1 LNTNHSDNSEDLLGK
16 YLAQE
21 TDAHENALL
30 EKWLQEN
37 EENQKELKDYDFI
50 WNKTGGFKEEKTQT
64 VDVDAA
70 WLKVKSKIDSPSK
83 TKVLP
88 LKPAP
93 KQSRF
98 FTLGIAASITV
109 LLTIGVLFNLFKNS
123 SPEFISLKTTQNT
136 IEQTLPD
143 GSIVFLNANTTFNY
157 PEDFNGDMREVNLS
171 GEAFFNIKRDETKPF
186 IIHANGSDIKVLG
199 TSFNVRAYNKNVEV
213 SVETGKVKF
222 NNKKNATLL
231 IAGERA
237 TFEAENDTIRKQAVF
252 DKNTFAYKTKVFIF
266 ENSSLEHIA
275 KVLAEG
281 YQVNISLKNNR
292 IKSCRLTTKFDNETL
307 PNALNI
313 IAETLNL
320 TVSSKGEKYVLDGAG
335 CAE

>member
-1 LNTNHSDNSEDLLGK
+1 MNTNHSDSSEDLLGK

-21 TDAHENALL
+21 TDAHENALI

-37 EENQKELKDYDFI
+37 EDNQKELNDYAFI
-50 WNKTGGFKEEKTQT
+50 WDKTGGFKEEKTPT

-70 WLKVKSKIDSPSK
+70 WLKVKSKIDAPK
-83 TKVLP
+83 EAKVIT

-93 KQSRF
+93 KQNRF
-98 FTLGIAASITV
+98 LTIGIAASITI
-109 LLTIGVLFNLFKNS
+109 LLTVGVLAYLFKNS
-123 SPEFISLKTTQNT
+123 SPEIISLKTIKNT
-136 IEQTLPD
+136 LQQTLPD
-143 GSIVFLNANTTFNY
+143 GSIVFLNANTTFTY
-157 PEDFNGDMREVNLS
+157 PEYFKGDKREVNLS

-186 IIHANGSDIKVLG
+186 IIHANGSDVKVLG

-213 SVETGKVKF
+213 SVETGKVQF
-222 NNKKNATLL
+222 NNKKKAILL
-231 IAGERA
+231 IAGEKA
-237 TFEAENDTIRKQAVF
+237 TFEAERDTIRKQSVL
-252 DKNTFAYKTKVFIF
+252 DKNAFAYKTKVFIF

-281 YQVNISLKNNR
+281 YQVNISLRNNR

-320 TVSSKGEKYVLDGAG
+320 TVSSKGKKYVLDGEG

>member
-1 LNTNHSDNSEDLLGK
+1 MNTNHSDNSEDLLGK

-21 TDAHENALL
+21 TEAHENALI

-37 EENQKELKDYDFI
+37 EENQKELKDYAFI
-50 WNKTGGFKEEKTQT
+50 WNKTGGFKEEKKQI

-70 WLKVKSKIDSPSK
+70 WLKVKSKMDSPIEAKIVS
-83 TKVLP
+83 
-88 LKPAP
+88 LKPTP

-98 FTLGIAASITV
+98 FTIGIAASITI
-109 LLTIGVLFNLFKNS
+109 LLTVCIVFYLLKNS
-123 SPEFISLKTTQNT
+123 SPEIISLKTTHNT
-136 IEQTLPD
+136 LEQTLPD
-143 GSIVFLNANTTFNY
+143 GSIVFLNANTTLTY

-171 GEAFFNIKRDETKPF
+171 GEAFFSIKRNETKPF
-186 IIHANGSDIKVLG
+186 IIHANGSDVKVLG

-213 SVETGKVKF
+213 SVETGKVQF
-222 NNKKNATLL
+222 NNKKKAALL
-231 IAGERA
+231 IAGEKA
-237 TFEAENDTIRKQAVF
+237 TFEAEKDTIKKQAVL
-252 DKNTFAYKTKVFIF
+252 DKNTFAYKTKIFIF

-281 YQVNISLKNNR
+281 YQVNISLNNNR

-320 TVSSKGEKYVLDGAG
+320 TVSSKGEKYVIDGEG